1 MAFKFNKLVN
11 TLPLNSLLRLSGE
24 SSDDLTSNKVAI
36 FNLGFDSPTE
46 IESNWIYFPG
56 DEIFYRVGFYNN
68 IFDSSRMSLYVEIG
82 FPANHQIDEDEL
94 LAKVMQ
100 DLKGSGIIKGQQ
112 LIAKQFI
119 VMSPAYAHITEKSK
133 STNSEWCNTWNKEG
147 IYSIGR
153 YGEWTY
159 CSIEDNI
166 KQAKKL
172 LHKI

>member
-1 MAFKFNKLVN
+1 
-11 TLPLNSLLRLSGE
+11 
-24 SSDDLTSNKVAI
+24 
-36 FNLGFDSPTE
+36 
-46 IESNWIYFPG
+46 
-56 DEIFYRVGFYNN
+56 
-68 IFDSSRMSLYVEIG
+68 MSLYVEIG
-82 FPANHQIDEDEL
+82 FPANHQIDEEEL
-94 LAKVMQ
+94 LEKVMK
-100 DLKGSGIIKGQQ
+100 DLKGSGIIKDQQ

-133 STNSEWCNTWNKEG
+133 STYSEWCNTWNKEG